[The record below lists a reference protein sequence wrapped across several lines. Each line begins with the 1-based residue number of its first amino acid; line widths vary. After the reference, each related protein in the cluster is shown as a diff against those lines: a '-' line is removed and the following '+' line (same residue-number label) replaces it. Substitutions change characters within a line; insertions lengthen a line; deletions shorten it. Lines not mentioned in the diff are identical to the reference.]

1 MELVDLGVNAQTFSL
16 KVRLLSCETEGID
29 VPLRTLMPLT
39 MPSSQAAEH
48 FGVNIKTIRRW
59 IKSGKL
65 SGTQIDG
72 RWYVEIS
79 NTDALQMSPDV
90 PQMSSDALAETQSLR
105 EQLQRADSEIQ
116 FLREQSREQLQ
127 RRDEQINHL
136 TQVVAMSQK
145 NIGALTEQL
154 DDSRQMIEDMRS
166 RSWWKRIFR
175 R

>member
-1 MELVDLGVNAQTFSL
+1 MMYVKISRPMENG
-16 KVRLLSCETEGID
+16 RII
-29 VPLRTLMPLT
+29 
-39 MPSSQAAEH
+39 
-48 FGVNIKTIRRW
+48 GVNIKTIRRW

-72 RWYVEIS
+72 RWYVEIE
-79 NTDALQMSPDV
+79 NMDA

-105 EQLQRADSEIQ
+105 EQLQRADSEVQ
-116 FLREQSREQLQ
+116 HLREQFGEQLT
-127 RRDEQINHL
+127 RKDEQIDHL